1 MNKKLIAVAVASA
14 LGAPGVALAQAST
27 VQIYGTIVM
36 NYQYLDSGGFT
47 PPNAAATSKMKTDLL
62 NSHDSGLGF
71 KGEESFGGGVSG
83 WFQCESTIDVT
94 GAGLG
99 AWCGRNSA
107 FGMKGG
113 WGNAYV
119 GVWDT
124 PMKIAMGGFRPFSTA
139 GAYGVTMLWNGTQSD
154 INNTGASMT
163 RRQVNLLTYATP
175 VMSGMQGWI
184 AYSASNEATGST
196 NASTATKPRLWSIAG
211 TYTNGPFSLGG
222 GYETHKNFNPVDDAV
237 NKAAYT
243 GGSDKGWSLG
253 AAYTFAVGGGLKAS
267 AIITNNTY
275 ELNQRATAVG
285 SAGDVSQRAWGIYAD
300 WAIAGPHNL
309 TLGYT
314 KAGDTSGTAGT
325 AAVPMMV
332 ANMVANGSSGNSSM
346 SLIGV
351 RYAYRFSKR
360 TELNFGY
367 ARVSNS
373 TQSSIPLQTLG
384 ARNTGQDQNAW
395 VFGTKHTF

>member
-1 MNKKLIAVAVASA
+1 MNKKLIAVAVAGA

-27 VQIYGTIVM
+27 VQIYGTIVL

-47 PPNAAATSKMKTDLL
+47 PPNAAGTAKMKTDVV

-71 KGEESFGGGVSG
+71 KGEERLGGGLTG
-83 WFQCESTIDVT
+83 WFQCESTIDVS

-113 WGNAYV
+113 FGNAYV
-119 GVWDT
+119 GIWDT
-124 PMKIAMGGFRPFSTA
+124 PMKIAMGNFRPFSTA
-139 GAYGVTMLWNGTQSD
+139 GAYGVTMLWNGTQSA
-154 INNTGASMT
+154 INNAGTSFT
-163 RRQVNLLTYATP
+163 RRQVNLLSYATP
-175 VMSGMQGWI
+175 EMGGMKGYI
-184 AYSASNEATGST
+184 AYSASNEATAST
-196 NASTATKPRLWSIAG
+196 NASTATKPRLWSLGA
-211 TYTNGPFSLGG
+211 TYTNGPLIIGG
-222 GYETHKNFNPVDDAV
+222 GYETHKNYNP
-237 NKAAYT
+237 AAAATYS
-243 GGSDKGWSLG
+243 GGTDKGWSLG
-253 AAYTFAVGGGLKAS
+253 IAYTFKVGGGLKAS
-267 AIITNNTY
+267 AIITDNSY
-275 ELNQRATAVG
+275 EINQ
-285 SAGDVSQRAWGIYAD
+285 SAAGAGTVDQRAWGIYGD

-309 TLGYT
+309 TVGYT

-325 AAVPMMV
+325 AAAPINV
-332 ANMVANGSSGNSSM
+332 ANMVANGGTGNSSM

-367 ARVSNS
+367 ARVTNS

-395 VFGTKHTF
+395 IFGTKHTF

>member
-1 MNKKLIAVAVASA
+1 MNKKLIAVAVAGA

-36 NYQYLDSGGFT
+36 NYNYLDSGGFT
-47 PPNAAATSKMKTDLL
+47 PPNAAGTSKTKTDVV

-71 KGEESFGGGVSG
+71 KGEESLGGGMTG

-94 GAGLG
+94 GGSSASAAGSN
-99 AWCGRNSA
+99 WCGRNSA

-113 WGNAYV
+113 FGNIYV
-119 GVWDT
+119 GIWDT
-124 PMKIAMGGFRPFSTA
+124 PMKIAMGTFRPFSTA
-139 GAYGVTMLWNGTQSD
+139 GAYGVTMLWNGTQS
-154 INNTGASMT
+154 NAANAGASFT
-163 RRQVNLLTYATP
+163 RRQNSLISYATP
-175 VMSGMQGWI
+175 AMSGMQGWI
-184 AYSASNEATGST
+184 AYSAANEATGST
-196 NASTATKPRLWSIAG
+196 NASTATKPRLWSLGG
-211 TYTNGPFSLGG
+211 TYTNGPFILGG
-222 GYETHKNFNPVDDAV
+222 GYETHKNYTPSTVPAPT
-237 NKAAYT
+237 YT
-243 GGSDKGWSLG
+243 GATDRGWSLG
-253 AAYTFAVGGGLKAS
+253 AAYTFKVGGGLKAS

-275 ELNQRATAVG
+275 EINQTA
-285 SAGDVSQRAWGIYAD
+285 AGAGTVAQRAWGIYGD

-309 TLGYT
+309 TVGYT
-314 KAGDTSGTAGT
+314 KAGDTSGTAGS
-325 AAVPMMV
+325 AAVPINV
-332 ANMVANGSSGNSSM
+332 SYMVANGSTGNSSM

-360 TELNFGY
+360 TELNFGS
-367 ARVSNS
+367 ARVTNS